1 MMDMGQGIL
10 ELFAEAQRGYGFKL
24 DWEAEA
30 AHRAIRALDFAKRR
44 WAGQNKD
51 KQREYNRRWR
61 AKNPGMSSAPRTDA
75 DRAKRKARYA
85 ELRAAG
91 LSRDEA
97 KRRAG

>member
-1 MMDMGQGIL
+1 MIDMGEGIL
-10 ELFAEAQRGYGFKL
+10 GLFAEAQRGYGFRL

-30 AHRAIRALDFAKRR
+30 THRAIRANDFSKRR
-44 WAGQNKD
+44 WAAANKA
-51 KQREYNRRWR
+51 KQAEYNRRWR

-75 DRAKRKARYA
+75 EKEKRKARYA

-91 LSRDEA
+91 MSREEA